1 MVRNRHKVIPFRRVG
16 GGHDARKKKKK
27 KEKEEAKY
35 IDIHGK
41 ETDKIRQSQV
51 GLEEIKGRKK
61 TIKGKAESTAAE
73 RERESV
79 VVSMR
84 VCVCVSFICWCN
96 GSMMNGSQIKKK
108 KRRIDK

>member
-61 TIKGKAESTAAE
+61 TRKGKAESTAAE
-73 RERESV
+73 RERETESV
-79 VVSMR
+79 VVLMR
-84 VCVCVSFICWCN
+84 VCVCVCVCPLFA
-96 GSMMNGSQIKKK
+96 GVTAL
-108 KRRIDK
+108 